1 MAGSL
6 GTLTLDLVAKI
17 GGYTGPLDKASQETK
32 KRNAEIAKSFDNL
45 AKGVGASIGAIPA
58 ILTALVISSADSAKE
73 IANLSALAGLGTTE
87 FQKLAAGARSVGIDQ
102 DKLGDIFK
110 DTNDKLG
117 DFINT
122 GGGALK
128 DFFTN
133 IAPMVG
139 VTADQFKK
147 LNSKDALALYVTSL
161 EKANVS
167 QAEMTFYMEAIASDS
182 TALVPLLRNN
192 AKGFDEL
199 GDSAAAT
206 GVILSTSTIASAKQ
220 FGIELQGVEQYLSS
234 AKTQLAAEFL
244 PLLVQFS
251 KDVNQATKDAG
262 GLGPAVKKSA
272 AEAVEAIAF
281 IVDAG
286 NGVGRVFKII
296 SAEFDGLVS
305 SAAGSIIAGVYQTLT
320 LLNKLPG
327 VDLSSQLGD
336 LEKNY
341 NDQVAA
347 ATDATNRMRSALE
360 TPLAGSAF
368 VDYYNKA
375 NAAAEQLYRT
385 QQRNQHQG
393 VGEGAGSGV
402 DPAAIAAKAAAEKK
416 AASDAAAAAK
426 KIQDTFKST
435 ETDYERQIELI
446 NTTTDK
452 RKDAT
457 EVAKLGFEIESGKL
471 VGINDQQQ
479 ERLNKL
485 AAELDSLN
493 KIKKANEDAA
503 KLAAFSANID
513 RGNQD
518 AQDGLDQDLAGA
530 GRGDKYKDRL
540 KQFLTI
546 RQDFNA
552 QMRDLQE
559 QQNSG
564 EISDELY
571 QQEQQKLEK
580 SLESRLESQQNYY
593 DQVDEAQSEWMDGVT
608 SAWENY
614 ADAAQHYTQMAADLT
629 SSTLS
634 NASSGL
640 STFLSDVAT
649 GSEDAGDALG
659 DMVSGF
665 AKSTIKAL
673 ADLASQWLV
682 YQAVQLVVGKTGQSS
697 AAIGMIANAQAASFA
712 AQVNAYASTAAIPIF
727 GPALAPAAALTAAA
741 ATAPMVAGVASA
753 ALSGMAHDG
762 IDSVP
767 ETGTWL
773 LQKGERVTTAET
785 SAKLDQTLSN
795 IQGGNSGGNIEFH
808 APVTVQAQPGMSDQ
822 EARNQGNAISDAIEQ
837 RMGQFLDREMRQGGR
852 LWRRNG

>member
-6 GTLTLDLVAKI
+6 GTLTLDLIAKI
-17 GGYTGPLDKASQETK
+17 GGFTGPLDKASQDAK

-45 AKGVGASIGAIPA
+45 AKGIGVAIGSIPA
-58 ILTALVISSADSAKE
+58 VITGVVIASADAAKE
-73 IANLSALAGLGTTE
+73 ISNLSALAGLSSTE
-87 FQKLAAGARSVGIDQ
+87 FQKLAAGSRSVGVDQ
-102 DKLGDIFK
+102 EKLADILK

-147 LNSKDALALYVTSL
+147 LNSRDALALYVTSL

-192 AKGFDEL
+192 AQGFTDL
-199 GDSAAAT
+199 GTAADAA
-206 GVILSTSTIASAKQ
+206 GVIMNDTTIAAAKQ
-220 FGIELQGVEQYLSS
+220 FGFELDSLLGYVKSVQIS
-234 AKTQLAAEFL
+234 LAAEFS
-244 PLLVQFS
+244 PLLLQIS
-251 KDVNQATKDAG
+251 KDLKQAAIDAG
-262 GLGPAVKKSA
+262 GVGPAIKKSA
-272 AEAVEAIAF
+272 AEGVEAIAF
-281 IVDAG
+281 IADAG
-286 NGVGRVFKII
+286 DGVGRVFKII

-305 SAAGSIIAGVYQTLT
+305 SAAGSIIAGVYQTLH
-320 LLNKLPG
+320 LLDKLPG
-327 VDLSSQLGD
+327 VDLSAQLGA
-336 LEKNY
+336 LEQNY
-341 NDQVAA
+341 NAQVDAA
-347 ATDATNRMRSALE
+347 ADATNRMRAALE
-360 TPLAGSAF
+360 TPLAGTAF
-368 VDYYNKA
+368 LDYYKRA
-375 NAAAEQLYRT
+375 NENANELLKTTNAIT
-385 QQRNQHQG
+385 QG
-393 VGEGAGSGV
+393 TGSGV

-435 ETDYERQIELI
+435 ETDYQRQIELI

-452 RKDAT
+452 RKNAT
-457 EVAKLGFEIESGKL
+457 EVSKLGFEIESGKL
-471 VGINDQQQ
+471 VGINAQQQ

-493 KIKKANEDAA
+493 KIKQANEDAA
-503 KLAAFSANID
+503 KVAAFSANVD

-518 AQDGLDQDLAGA
+518 AQDGLDQLLAGA
-530 GRGDKYKDRL
+530 GRGDKYKERL
-540 KQFLTI
+540 KEFLSI

-552 QMRDLQE
+552 QMRELQE

-564 EISDELY
+564 EISDDLY
-571 QQEQQKLEK
+571 KKEQEKLQQALDE
-580 SLESRLESQQNYY
+580 RLRSQQDYY
-593 DQVDEAQSEWMDGVT
+593 EKVDEAQNNWMDGVN

-614 ADAAQHYTQMAADLT
+614 ADTAQNYTQMAADLT
-629 SSTLS
+629 SSTLN

-659 DMVSGF
+659 DMVAGF

-682 YQAVQLVVGKTGQSS
+682 YQAVQLVVGKTSQSS
-697 AAIGMIANAQAASFA
+697 AALGLIANAQAASFA
-712 AQVNAYASTAAIPIF
+712 AQVNAYASTAAIPII
-727 GPALAPAAALTAAA
+727 GPAAAPAAALAAAA
-741 ATAPMVAGVASA
+741 ATAPLVAGVASA

-785 SAKLDQTLSN
+785 SAKLDRTLDQM
-795 IQGGNSGGNIEFH
+795 QGAGSGQPFVLN
-808 APVTVQAQPGMSDQ
+808 APVTVEAQPGMSDQ

-837 RMGQFLDREMRQGGR
+837 RMSQFLDREMRQGGR

>member
-6 GTLTLDLVAKI
+6 GTLTLDLIAKI

-32 KRNAEIAKSFDNL
+32 KRNAEMAKSFDNL
-45 AKGVGASIGAIPA
+45 AKGVGTALGAVPA
-58 ILTALVISSADSAKE
+58 ILTGLVVASANSAKE

-87 FQKLAAGARSVGIDQ
+87 FQKFAAGARSVGVDQ
-102 DKLGDIFK
+102 EKLSDIFK

-199 GDSAAAT
+199 GSSAESAGIIMSEGSIAA
-206 GVILSTSTIASAKQ
+206 AKQ
-220 FGIELQGVEQYLSS
+220 FGLELQGLGQYVKS
-234 AKTQLAAEFL
+234 AQVALAAEFL
-244 PLLVQFS
+244 PVLLQFS
-251 KDVNQATKDAG
+251 KDVNQSAKDSG
-262 GLGPAVKKSA
+262 GLSKAVKGLGDDLVTTA
-272 AEAVEAIAF
+272 AF
-281 IVDAG
+281 IVNAG
-286 NGVGRVFKII
+286 DGIARVFDIVANVIVGSFATASARI
-296 SAEFDGLVS
+296 S
-305 SAAGSIIAGVYQTLT
+305 
-320 LLNKLPG
+320 N
-327 VDLSSQLGD
+327 LSSQANTALGV
-336 LEKNY
+336 L
-341 NDQVAA
+341 
-347 ATDATNRMRSALE
+347 TFGE
-360 TPLAGSAF
+360 TSKEF
-368 VDYYNKA
+368 KA
-375 NAAAEQLYRT
+375 NAASFASDAQIQFGVAAQAAAKIKEDLEKPLAGDRFKDYVANAKKAAAEIAAT
-385 QQRNQHQG
+385 NPTITTG
-393 VGEGAGSGV
+393 TGSGV

-416 AASDAAAAAK
+416 AASDAATAAK

-564 EISDELY
+564 EISDDLY
-571 QQEQQKLEK
+571 QKEQQKLEK
-580 SLESRLESQQNYY
+580 ALASRLESQQSYY
-593 DQVDEAQSEWMDGVT
+593 EQVDEAQSEWMDGVT

-614 ADAAQHYTQMAADLT
+614 ADAAQNYTQMAADLT
-629 SSTLS
+629 SSTLT

-640 STFLSDVAT
+640 STFLSDVAS

-673 ADLASQWLV
+673 ADMASQWLV

-785 SAKLDQTLSN
+785 SAKLDQTLNN

>member
-6 GTLTLDLVAKI
+6 GTLTLDLIAKI
-17 GGYTGPLDKASQETK
+17 GGFTGPLDKASQSAK
-32 KRNAEIAKSFDNL
+32 KRNAEIAKSFDDL
-45 AKGVGASIGAIPA
+45 AKGIGVAIGSIPA
-58 ILTALVISSADSAKE
+58 VVTGVVIASANAAKE
-73 IANLSALAGLGTTE
+73 ISNLSALAGLSTTE
-87 FQKLAAGARSVGIDQ
+87 FQKMAAGSRSVGVDQ
-102 DKLGDIFK
+102 EKLADILK

-147 LNSKDALALYVTSL
+147 LNSRDALALYVTSL

-167 QAEMTFYMEAIASDS
+167 QAEMTFYMEAIANDS

-192 AKGFDEL
+192 AKAFNDL
-199 GDSAAAT
+199 GAAADAA
-206 GVILSTSTIASAKQ
+206 GVIMNDTTIAAAKQ
-220 FGIELQGVEQYLSS
+220 FSFELDSLLGYVKSVQIS
-234 AKTQLAAEFL
+234 LAAEFS
-244 PLLVQFS
+244 PLLLQVS
-251 KDVNQATKDAG
+251 KDLKQAAIDAG
-262 GLGPAVKKSA
+262 GVGPAIKKSA
-272 AEAVEAIAF
+272 AEGVEAIAF

-286 NGVGRVFKII
+286 DGVGRVFKII

-305 SAAGSIIAGVYQTLT
+305 SAAGSIIAGVYQTLH
-320 LLNKLPG
+320 LLDKLPG
-327 VDLSSQLGD
+327 VDLSSQLNA
-336 LEKNY
+336 LEQNY
-341 NDQVAA
+341 NAQVGAA
-347 ATDATNRMRSALE
+347 ADATNRMRAALE
-360 TPLAGSAF
+360 TPLAGTAF
-368 VDYYNKA
+368 LDYYKRA
-375 NAAAEQLYRT
+375 NENAKELLSTTNAIT
-385 QQRNQHQG
+385 QG
-393 VGEGAGSGV
+393 TGSGV

-416 AASDAAAAAK
+416 AASEAAAAAK

-435 ETDYERQIELI
+435 EMDYERQIELI

-452 RKDAT
+452 RKNAT

-471 VGINDQQQ
+471 VGINAQQQ

-493 KIKKANEDAA
+493 KIKQANEDAA
-503 KLAAFSANID
+503 KLAAFTDNLKES
-513 RGNQD
+513 NQTAKD
-518 AQDGLDQDLAGA
+518 GFAQELAGA
-530 GRGDKYKDRL
+530 GQGDKYKERL
-540 KQFLTI
+540 KQFLSI

-552 QMRDLQE
+552 QMRDLQA
-559 QQNSG
+559 QQQGANP
-564 EISDELY
+564 ISDELY
-571 QQEQQKLEK
+571 KAEKAAAEK
-580 SLESRLESQQNYY
+580 SRDDRLKIQEDYY
-593 DQVDEAQSEWMDGVT
+593 NKLDEAQNNWMDGVT

-614 ADAAQHYTQMAADLT
+614 ADAAQNYTQLASDLT
-629 SSTLS
+629 STELN

-640 STFLSDVAT
+640 STFFSDVAT
-649 GSEDAGDALG
+649 GSEDASDALG
-659 DMVSGF
+659 DLVTGF

-673 ADLASQWLV
+673 ADMASQWLV
-682 YQAVQLVVGKTGQSS
+682 YQAVQLVVGKTSQSS
-697 AAIGMIANAQAASFA
+697 AAIGLIANAQAASFA
-712 AQVNAYASTAAIPIF
+712 AQVNAYASTAAIPII
-727 GPALAPAAALTAAA
+727 GPAAAPAAALAAAA

-785 SAKLDQTLSN
+785 SAKLDRTLDQM
-795 IQGGNSGGNIEFH
+795 QGAGSGQQVVFN

-822 EARNQGNAISDAIEQ
+822 EARNQGAVISDAIEQ

>member
-45 AKGVGASIGAIPA
+45 AKGVGASIAAIPA
-58 ILTALVISSADSAKE
+58 ILTALVVSSANSAKE

-87 FQKLAAGARSVGIDQ
+87 FQKLAAGARSVGVDQ

-192 AKGFDEL
+192 AKGFDDL
-199 GDSAAAT
+199 GAAAEAT

-220 FGIELQGVEQYLSS
+220 FGIEVQGIEQYLSS

-244 PLLVQFS
+244 PVLAQFS
-251 KDVNQATKDAG
+251 KDINQATKEAG

-272 AEAVEAIAF
+272 AAVLESVAF
-281 IVDAG
+281 IINAG
-286 NGVGRVFKII
+286 DGVGRVFKII

-305 SAAGSIIAGVYQTLT
+305 SAAGSIIAGVFQTLT
-320 LLNKLPG
+320 LLDKLPG

-347 ATDATNRMRSALE
+347 AADAADRMRAALE

-368 VDYYNKA
+368 IDYYKKA
-375 NAAAEQLYRT
+375 NEAAEQLHRT
-385 QQRNQHQG
+385 QQRNQRQG
-393 VGEGAGSGV
+393 VGEGTGSGV

-435 ETDYERQIELI
+435 ETDYQRQIELI
-446 NTTTDK
+446 NTSTDAQK
-452 RKDAT
+452 EAT
-457 EVAKLGFEIESGKL
+457 EADKLHFEIASGKL
-471 VGINDQQQ
+471 VGINAQQQ
-479 ERLNKL
+479 KRLESLAGELDRLDKLKKSNEDL
-485 AAELDSLN
+485 AAIEAYRRNANQQTQQTKDSFDL
-493 KIKKANEDAA
+493 
-503 KLAAFSANID
+503 
-513 RGNQD
+513 
-518 AQDGLDQDLAGA
+518 DLAGA
-530 GRGDKYKDRL
+530 GQGDKAKERR
-540 KQFLTI
+540 KQFLQI
-546 RQDFNA
+546 DQDYFKEVDSLWQQFNSKDITKE
-552 QMRDLQE
+552 R
-559 QQNSG
+559 
-564 EISDELY
+564 Y
-571 QQEQQKLEK
+571 QQETDVAKEAYAQRILDQQD
-580 SLESRLESQQNYY
+580 YY
-593 DQVDEAQSEWMDGVT
+593 NQVDVAQSQWMDGV
-608 SAWENY
+608 SAAWQNY
-614 ADAAQHYTQMAADLT
+614 SDASQDYTRLAADLT
-629 SSTLS
+629 SSTLN

-640 STFLSDVAT
+640 STFLSDMTT
-649 GSEDAGDALG
+649 GSADAGDALA

-665 AKSTIKAL
+665 AKSTINAL

-682 YQAVQLVVGKTGQSS
+682 YQAVQLIVGKTGQSS
-697 AAIGMIANAQAASFA
+697 AATGMIANAQAASFA

-785 SAKLDQTLSN
+785 SAKLDQTLNN

>member
-6 GTLTLDLVAKI
+6 GTLTLDLIAKI

-32 KRNAEIAKSFDNL
+32 KRNAEMAKSFDNL
-45 AKGVGASIGAIPA
+45 AKGIGTAIGSIPA
-58 ILTALVISSADSAKE
+58 VLTALVVSSASSAKE

-87 FQKLAAGARSVGIDQ
+87 FQKFAAGARSVGVDQ
-102 DKLGDIFK
+102 DKLADIFK

-167 QAEMTFYMEAIASDS
+167 QAEMTFYMEAIANDS

-192 AKGFDEL
+192 AKGFDDL
-199 GDSAAAT
+199 GNSAEAA
-206 GVILSTSTIASAKQ
+206 GIIMSEGTIAAAKQ
-220 FGIELQGVEQYLSS
+220 FGLEMQGLGQYVKSAQVALS
-234 AKTQLAAEFL
+234 AEFL
-244 PLLVQFS
+244 PVLLQFS
-251 KDVNQATKDAG
+251 KDVNQSAKDSG
-262 GLGPAVKKSA
+262 GLSKVVKGLGDDLVTTA
-272 AEAVEAIAF
+272 AF
-281 IVDAG
+281 IVNAG
-286 NGVGRVFKII
+286 DGIARVFDIVANVLVGSFAEASARI
-296 SAEFDGLVS
+296 S
-305 SAAGSIIAGVYQTLT
+305 
-320 LLNKLPG
+320 N
-327 VDLSSQLGD
+327 LSSQANTALG
-336 LEKNY
+336 
-341 NDQVAA
+341 
-347 ATDATNRMRSALE
+347 ALTFGE
-360 TPLAGSAF
+360 TSKKF
-368 VDYYNKA
+368 KA
-375 NAAAEQLYRT
+375 NAAEFASDAQIQFGVAAQAAAQIKKDLEAPLAGDRFKAYVANAKKAAAEIAAS
-385 QQRNQHQG
+385 NQAITP
-393 VGEGAGSGV
+393 GAGSGV

-416 AASDAAAAAK
+416 AASEAAAAAK
-426 KIQDTFKST
+426 RIQDTFKST

-452 RKDAT
+452 RKNAT

-471 VGINDQQQ
+471 VGINAQQQ

-493 KIKKANEDAA
+493 KIKQANEDAA
-503 KLAAFSANID
+503 KLAAFSANVD

-518 AQDGLDQDLAGA
+518 AQDNLDQLLAGA

-540 KQFLTI
+540 KDFLSI

-552 QMRDLQE
+552 QMRELQE

-564 EISDELY
+564 EISDDLY
-571 QQEQQKLEK
+571 KQEQDKLQQALDK
-580 SLESRLESQQNYY
+580 RLQSQQDYY
-593 DQVDEAQSEWMDGVT
+593 QKVDEAQNNWMDGVT

-614 ADAAQHYTQMAADLT
+614 ADAAQNYTQLASDLT
-629 SSTLS
+629 STELN

-640 STFLSDVAT
+640 STFFSDVAT
-649 GSEDAGDALG
+649 GSEDASDALG
-659 DMVSGF
+659 DLVTGF

-673 ADLASQWLV
+673 ADMASQWLV
-682 YQAVQLVVGKTGQSS
+682 YQAVQLVVGKTSQSS
-697 AAIGMIANAQAASFA
+697 AAIGLIANAQAASFA
-712 AQVNAYASTAAIPIF
+712 AQVNAYASTAAIPII
-727 GPALAPAAALTAAA
+727 GPAAAPAAALAAAA

-785 SAKLDQTLSN
+785 SAKLDRTLDQM
-795 IQGGNSGGNIEFH
+795 QGAGSGQQVVFN

-822 EARNQGNAISDAIEQ
+822 EARNQGAVISDAIEQ

>member
-58 ILTALVISSADSAKE
+58 ILTALVVSSANSAKE

-87 FQKLAAGARSVGIDQ
+87 FQKLAAGARSVGVDQ

-192 AKGFDEL
+192 AKGFDDL
-199 GDSAAAT
+199 GAAAEAT

-220 FGIELQGVEQYLSS
+220 FGIEAQGIEQYLSS
-234 AKTQLAAEFL
+234 ARTQLAAEFL
-244 PLLVQFS
+244 PVLAQFS
-251 KDVNQATKDAG
+251 KDINQATKDAG

-272 AEAVEAIAF
+272 ATVLESVAF
-281 IVDAG
+281 IINAG
-286 NGVGRVFKII
+286 DGVGRVFKII

-305 SAAGSIIAGVYQTLT
+305 SAAGSIIAGVFQTLT
-320 LLNKLPG
+320 LLDKLPG
-327 VDLSSQLGD
+327 VDLSSQLGA

-347 ATDATNRMRSALE
+347 AADAAARMRAALE

-368 VDYYNKA
+368 IDYYKKA
-375 NAAAEQLYRT
+375 NDAAEQLHRT
-385 QQRNQHQG
+385 QQRNQRQG

-426 KIQDTFKST
+426 KIQDTFRST

-446 NTTTDK
+446 NTSADAQ
-452 RKDAT
+452 KDAT
-457 EVAKLGFEIESGKL
+457 EADKLHFEIASGKL
-471 VGINDQQQ
+471 VGINAEQQK
-479 ERLNKL
+479 RLEGLAGELDRLDKLKKSNEDL
-485 AAELDSLN
+485 AAVEAYRRNANQQNQQVKDSFDL
-493 KIKKANEDAA
+493 
-503 KLAAFSANID
+503 
-513 RGNQD
+513 
-518 AQDGLDQDLAGA
+518 DLAGA
-530 GRGDKYKDRL
+530 GESDKAKDRRRQL
-540 KQFLTI
+540 LQIDQDYFSEVDKLWQQF
-546 RQDFNA
+546 
-552 QMRDLQE
+552 
-559 QQNSG
+559 NSKDITK
-564 EISDELY
+564 ERY
-571 QQEQQKLEK
+571 QQETAIAEEAYAQRIVIQED
-580 SLESRLESQQNYY
+580 YY
-593 DQVDEAQSEWMDGVT
+593 NQLDEAQSNWMDGVT

-614 ADAAQHYTQMAADLT
+614 ADAAQDYSQMAADLT
-629 SSTLS
+629 SSTLN

-649 GSEDAGDALG
+649 GSEDAGDALA

-795 IQGGNSGGNIEFH
+795 IQGSNSGGNIEFH